1 MAEELV
7 EVVSVRMSK
16 DDKALLVKVVGQ
28 MPAATRGTVARMALR
43 MGLEALDKKHGKR
56 SL

>member
-7 EVVSVRMSK
+7 EVVSVRLSK
-16 DDKALLVKVVGQ
+16 DDKALLVKIVGQ

-43 MGLEALDKKHGKR
+43 MGLEALDKKDR
-56 SL
+56 